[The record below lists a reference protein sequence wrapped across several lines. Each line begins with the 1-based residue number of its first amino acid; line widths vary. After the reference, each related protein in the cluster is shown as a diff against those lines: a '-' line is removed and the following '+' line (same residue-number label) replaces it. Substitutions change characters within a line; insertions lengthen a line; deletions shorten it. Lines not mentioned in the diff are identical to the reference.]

1 MSDEDEARFD
11 GLLLGLA
18 QQHTEGITEVITA
31 AIFNQQA
38 WLISFLFHLQLLDTF
53 FGFLRRKTDFFTGVQ
68 KGKAEQVLNN

>member
-31 AIFNQQA
+31 AIFN
-38 WLISFLFHLQLLDTF
+38 
-53 FGFLRRKTDFFTGVQ
+53 
-68 KGKAEQVLNN
+68 